1 MVETIEI
8 KQQVKEALYEFFRDE
23 QSGLFRDTILEV
35 IEDIALGK
43 AMEEGDIGDFVEEE
57 NIFELLKSDK

>member
-8 KQQVKEALYEFFRDE
+8 KQQVKEALYEFFREE
-23 QSGLFRDTILEV
+23 QSGLFRETILEV

-43 AMEEGDIGDFVEEE
+43 AMEEGDIGDFIEEE
-57 NIFELLKSDK
+57 KILLLI